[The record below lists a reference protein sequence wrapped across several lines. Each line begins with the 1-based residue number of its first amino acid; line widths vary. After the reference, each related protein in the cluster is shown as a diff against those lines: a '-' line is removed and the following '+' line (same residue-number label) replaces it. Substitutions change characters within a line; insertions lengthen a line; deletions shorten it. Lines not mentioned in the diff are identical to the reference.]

1 MDEDMKKR
9 ARELYLR
16 LPRIPTAERV
26 ILTDPKDESGNSG
39 NGRSVYL
46 HCGIVNGE
54 RYVWVSDVE
63 GLSDALNG
71 IMERGLIT
79 RKDLLLTTEGGLR
92 KLIRLDCLE
101 PVVKELSQRAD
112 FQMWNYRTAILKAI
126 LREAW
131 TQFRDVPVSSLTS
144 SEVEQGW
151 IDWEARKEIMR
162 GITKSKKDAESDKE
176 QKLRDE
182 IEQRLR
188 WRIEYEFKNRKRT
201 VEELVDEIQSMGWE
215 VTLKRKQA

>member
-26 ILTDPKDESGNSG
+26 ILTDPKDESGNRG
-39 NGRSVYL
+39 NGRAVYL